1 MLRTPAEVIATR
13 RTGAFRQ
20 LTLVAPGIAD
30 IARVGQLVSAAVG
43 GPASALLGRRTVPI
57 AAASPS
63 GTYGGTVEIVVDTD
77 GDAGMQ
83 WLAER
88 RTHDEIELIGPVGRP
103 FPLPTGAVDALVVG
117 VGASAAAVSWL
128 SGALRD
134 RGCRVDLVL
143 AGSDDRHLVGVI
155 DARRIVGN
163 VTVVQPTAEADLVE
177 GLAAVVL
184 RQLRAR
190 EISVVYAAGGAR
202 ELAAIATAA
211 APSGVVVQCCID
223 AEMPCGTGLCGSCEV
238 PVVTR
243 TGDRHTIR
251 CCTEGA
257 VVRADRVRWPLYLQ
271 DLS

>member
-1 MLRTPAEVIATR
+1 MLRIPAEVIATR

-30 IARVGQLVSAAVG
+30 AARVGQLVSAAVG
-43 GPASALLGRRTVPI
+43 GPASALLGRRTLPI

-77 GDAGMQ
+77 GDEGMR

-117 VGASAAAVSWL
+117 VGASAAAVCWL
-128 SGALRD
+128 SAALRD

-143 AGSDDRHLVGVI
+143 GGVDDRHLVSVVE
-155 DARRIVGN
+155 ARRVVGN
-163 VTVVQPTAEADLVE
+163 VTVVQPSAQADLRD
-177 GLAAVVL
+177 GLTTVVRRAL
-184 RQLRAR
+184 RTR
-190 EISVVYAAGGAR
+190 ELSVVYAAGKAP
-202 ELAAIATAA
+202 ELAAVAA
-211 APSGVVVQCCID
+211 VAALFGVVVQCGID
-223 AEMPCGTGLCGSCEV
+223 EEMPCGTGLCGSCEV
-238 PVVTR
+238 PVVT
-243 TGDRHTIR
+243 GSGERHTIR

-271 DLS
+271 DLG